1 MKNRSCLKFSSGK
14 DVIPIAYGYPG
25 EEFWEDEQAGTQ
37 ITEIV
42 NVEI

>member
-1 MKNRSCLKFSSGK
+1 MPRLFCPKCSSVK

-25 EEFWEDEQAGTQ
+25 VEMREDGRAGTQ